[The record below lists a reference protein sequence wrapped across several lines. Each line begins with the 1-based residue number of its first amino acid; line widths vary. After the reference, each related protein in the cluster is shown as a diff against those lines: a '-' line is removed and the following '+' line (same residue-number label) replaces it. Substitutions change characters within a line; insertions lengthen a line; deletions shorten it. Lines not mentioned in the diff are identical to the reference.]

1 MRHDAS
7 FHTVLAYINESS
19 PGGIILCFKEKYTHR
34 KKKTEGKRKEG
45 DLHLLEGVREGN
57 CISKYE

>member
-19 PGGIILCFKEKYTHR
+19 PGGIIHCFKEKYTHR
-34 KKKTEGKRKEG
+34 KKKTGKRKER
-45 DLHLLEGVREGN
+45 DLHLLEGVREGKF
-57 CISKYE
+57 ISKHE